1 MVENS
6 RVNRDE
12 KAECYQRALVQITA
26 MLEGER
32 DEVARMATVSS
43 VLAGAFDYFY
53 WTGFYRMQG
62 GELVVGPY
70 QGTPACLRIALDRG
84 ICGATVRCGESLV
97 VDNVHVFPGHIA
109 CDPRS
114 RSEIVVPV
122 WDAAGMLV
130 AVLDVDSE
138 QVGAFGDVDR
148 EGLER
153 IVAAVFTAQ
162 ETPCQEERDWG

>member
-1 MVENS
+1 V
-6 RVNRDE
+6 
-12 KAECYQRALVQITA
+12 KITA
-26 MLEGER
+26 MLAGER

-43 VLAGAFDYFY
+43 VLAGEFDDFY
-53 WTGFYRMQG
+53 WTGFYRMRD

-70 QGTPACLRIALDRG
+70 QGTPGCLRISLDRG
-84 ICGATVRCGESLV
+84 ICGATVRRGETLV

-109 CDPRS
+109 CDSRS

-122 WDAAGMLV
+122 WDASGMMI

-153 IVAAVFTAQ
+153 IVAAVFACQ
-162 ETPCQEERDWG
+162 ETPCQDAGRSS